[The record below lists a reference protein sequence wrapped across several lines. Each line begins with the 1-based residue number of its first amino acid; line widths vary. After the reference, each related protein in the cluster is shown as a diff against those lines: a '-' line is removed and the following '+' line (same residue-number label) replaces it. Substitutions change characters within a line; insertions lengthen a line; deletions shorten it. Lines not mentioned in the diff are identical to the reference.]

1 MKAVTMRAP
10 VGARDR
16 LAQAR
21 LALRLAEERTGLRD
35 SAALEVQRAVSS
47 ATTSTSRGAAT
58 AAASPP
64 QTASLT
70 GLATTQDS
78 GVLNLQGS
86 ATLLLAALALRQ
98 GSVGRCAVVGGV

>member
-1 MKAVTMRAP
+1 MFDLKGGVMKAVTMRAP

-78 GVLNLQGS
+78 GVLNL
-86 ATLLLAALALRQ
+86 
-98 GSVGRCAVVGGV
+98 